1 MEKTDEKTGAGMPL
15 RKEKNG
21 KKIAVTGGI
30 GSGKSM
36 VCSIL
41 REKGYPVFSC
51 DGIYREMQA
60 DPVYL
65 GALEKIFPGV
75 TAGGVLDR
83 KKLSAVVFRDGAAL
97 AKLNALSHP
106 AIMRRLYERMAA
118 YPVAFAE
125 VPLLFESGRQGD
137 FDGVIVVYRPQ
148 RERIDAVRARDGLS
162 EEEILLRMKNQ
173 ADYEKIIREGH
184 TVIYNDGDLSSL
196 RHKVASA
203 VEEILG

>member
-51 DGIYREMQA
+51 DGIYREMQT

-65 GALEKIFPGV
+65 GAMEKIFPGV